1 MRLPVWLQYENSVLY
16 VYKQGELKMD
26 VYEMHG
32 LGSYYTGTHP
42 CVENVHTLE
51 RLESPWKE
59 IMSRRY
65 CLKNIK

>member
-1 MRLPVWLQYENSVLY
+1 MRLPVWLRHENGVVY
-16 VYKQGELKMD
+16 VYKQGEPKMD
-26 VYEMHG
+26 VYSVNGMD
-32 LGSYYTGTHP
+32 SYYMGTYP

-65 CLKNIK
+65 CL